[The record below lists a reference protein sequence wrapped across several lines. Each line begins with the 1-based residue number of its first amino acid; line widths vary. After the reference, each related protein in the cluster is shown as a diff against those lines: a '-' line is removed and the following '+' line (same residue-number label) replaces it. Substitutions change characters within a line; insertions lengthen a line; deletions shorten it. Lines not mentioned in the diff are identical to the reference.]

1 MAFLY
6 LVSPSERLTPAYHRF
21 ARIKE
26 TEDIS
31 IFQAKGRVLAKDI
44 YSSENIPPLPRSTVD
59 GYAVKSE
66 DTMGASPETPAMLLK
81 IGEIHISELPKE
93 KIAPGQTMY
102 IPTGGILPEGAD
114 AVEMIEYTEE
124 IPPYVEMYRSVAP
137 GENTVQPGE
146 DIKEGMLLISK
157 GTKLHAR
164 HIGLLAYAGITT
176 VTVYRKP
183 KIAIFSTGDEIVP
196 PDTKPGP
203 GKMRDANRPMLKSLF
218 ADMGEILNVSPT
230 IIPDEREAMEKALK
244 EALETA
250 DIVMLSGGSSAG
262 TRDLVVSVIESM
274 SKSEILFHGLRI
286 SPGKPTIV
294 AVAGG
299 KPILGLPGHPAS
311 CFVSAK
317 LIGTNIVEY
326 ISGSDRQTPF
336 VFIRGVMKTEV
347 YSKPGIEEYL
357 RVKLDFST
365 SPPTVEPMITQSG
378 ITYTLAMADGL
389 ARIPPEKEGLSAGE
403 EVEVML
409 L

>member
-6 LVSPSERLTPAYHRF
+6 LVSPSERLTPIYHRYS
-21 ARIKE
+21 RIE
-26 TEDIS
+26 DTEEVS
-31 IFQAKGRVLAKDI
+31 IFQASGRILAEDI
-44 YSSENIPPLPRSTVD
+44 YSTENIPPLPRSTVD

-81 IGEIHISELPKE
+81 KGEIHIGEIPKE
-93 KIAPGQTMY
+93 DIAPGQTMY

-124 IPPYVEMYRSVAP
+124 ISPYVEMYRSVAP

-146 DIKEGMLLISK
+146 DIKEGMLLIPK

-176 VTVYRKP
+176 VKVYRKP

-196 PDTKPGP
+196 PDSYPEP
-203 GKMRDANRPMLKSLF
+203 GKMRDANGPMLKAMF
-218 ADMGEILNVSPT
+218 GGIGEILDVSPV
-230 IIPDEREAMEKALK
+230 IIPDKREAMEKALK
-244 EALETA
+244 EALNIA

-262 TRDLVVSVIESM
+262 TRDLVVSVIKSLPD
-274 SKSEILFHGLRI
+274 SEILFHGLRI

-294 AVAGG
+294 AVSGG

-326 ISGSDRQTPF
+326 IAGSNRQTPF
-336 VFIRGVMKTEV
+336 VFIRGIIKTEV

-357 RVKLDFST
+357 RVKIDFST